1 MTDYGRG
8 SVLGAATTLP
18 ATSAGVLLLSNGAHP
33 AIVLGFI
40 IISLISTIITISY
53 LFRYLKNRT
62 K

>member
-1 MTDYGRG
+1 MTDYGKG

-18 ATSAGVLLLSNGAHP
+18 TTSAGVLLLSNGIHP
-33 AIVLGFI
+33 MIVLGFI
-40 IISLISTIITISY
+40 IISSISTLITISY